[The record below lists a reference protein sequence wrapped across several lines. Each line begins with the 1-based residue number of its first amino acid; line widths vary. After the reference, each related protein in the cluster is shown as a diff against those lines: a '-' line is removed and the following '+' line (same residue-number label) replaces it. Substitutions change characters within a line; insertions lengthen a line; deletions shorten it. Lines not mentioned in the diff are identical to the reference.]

1 MNIYLHLEVLN
12 RELDSKLLLATIAA
26 SRGHEVIVSDQESI
40 IKGLTRKF
48 LSPGIF
54 HTKSLTPGKLK
65 ILKHQQIINT
75 GCKITS
81 IDEEGG
87 LIDYGYDK
95 FAKLRYSNKTLNQAS
110 AVFTWGL
117 EDYKTLKKIYPSQSK
132 KIYKT
137 GSPRADLWQPFF
149 FDCWGNKN

>member
-1 MNIYLHLEVLN
+1 M
-12 RELDSKLLLATIAA
+12 
-26 SRGHEVIVSDQESI
+26 IVSDQESI

-95 FAKLRYSNKTLNQAS
+95 FAKLRYSNKTLKQAS
-110 AVFTWGL
+110 AVFSWGRGL
-117 EDYKTLKKIYPSQSK
+117 QNIKKFIHHNQKNLQDGFTSSRFMATIFDYWEKKKSKGFKKTIFISVIKFWRGFKYEISE
-132 KIYKT
+132 
-137 GSPRADLWQPFF
+137 
-149 FDCWGNKN
+149 

>member
-12 RELDSKLLLATIAA
+12 RELDSKLLLATLAA
-26 SRGHEVIVSDQESI
+26 SRGHDVIVSDQESV

-54 HTKSLTPGKLK
+54 HTKSLTPGKFK
-65 ILKHQQIINT
+65 ILKHQKIIDT

-95 FAKLRYSNKTLNQAS
+95 FAKLRYSNKTLKQN
-110 AVFTWGL
+110 
-117 EDYKTLKKIYPSQSK
+117 
-132 KIYKT
+132 
-137 GSPRADLWQPFF
+137 
-149 FDCWGNKN
+149 